1 MTTEPPRRG
10 ALPRRS
16 ALLALAAAPLAV
28 PALAQP
34 AWPTGPVRFI
44 NLFPPGGT
52 TDLLSRMWCARMSEI
67 TGQQFVV
74 ENRAGAGGVVGTEAI
89 SRAAPDGSTIGLA
102 SVAPLAIGPTLHARL
117 PFDPAR
123 DFSYGSGLWQL
134 PNMLVVN
141 NDVPARSVPEL
152 IALLRANPGRFT
164 YASSGVGT
172 TVHISGAMFTTK
184 AGLDVTHVPFRGSGP
199 ALVELMAGR
208 VHMIFDNIPTV
219 LALYREGRV
228 RALATTG
235 AQRSPLLPELP
246 TMLETLP
253 GFDITSWGG
262 VMGPAGMPPAV
273 VNRLNALARQALE
286 SDDLRR
292 RFLESGATPWPT
304 TPEELAAYRAAN
316 EAALAPIIRASGAR
330 VD

>member
-10 ALPRRS
+10 ALLRRR
-16 ALLALAAAPLAV
+16 ALLALAAAPLAA

-219 LALYREGRV
+219 LALYREGRA

-246 TMLETLP
+246 TMLEPLP
-253 GFDITSWGG
+253 GFVITSWGG